1 MRILQIC
8 LYQAVVRVI
17 ANTIQE
23 KIHKVV
29 RLLNFYLL
37 VAVAVIKLV
46 SCLYK
51 LPTDH
56 PKVTK
61 IRYFQKMTLFP
72 FFLLFVK
79 QKILFDTKLKTYLK
93 ITRPKD

>member
-1 MRILQIC
+1 MQILQIC
-8 LYQAVVRVI
+8 LHQAVVRVI

-37 VAVAVIKLV
+37 VAVGKLV

-61 IRYFQKMTLFP
+61 IRDFQKMTLFP
-72 FFLLFVK
+72 FY
-79 QKILFDTKLKTYLK
+79 YL
-93 ITRPKD
+93 